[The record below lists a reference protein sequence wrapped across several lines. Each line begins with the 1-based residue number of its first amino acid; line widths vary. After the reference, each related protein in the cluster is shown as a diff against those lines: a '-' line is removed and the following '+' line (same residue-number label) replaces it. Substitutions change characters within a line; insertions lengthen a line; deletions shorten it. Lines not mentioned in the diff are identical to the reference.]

1 MGFRDQGIEPA
12 RGFKGDGF
20 TVRPLTPS
28 DVVLD
33 YDAVM
38 SSREFLFHW
47 EQDPPYPSEDF
58 SVEDNL
64 KDLERMYSAHRNASR
79 YTYTVMNAAET
90 EALGCIYLLPND
102 DRMYDTAEV
111 TSHDGTDLSTVDA
124 TVSFWVRPS
133 TWENG
138 FERVVLDAVLG
149 WLHHDWSLTRP
160 VIITNE
166 HLHHQIATI
175 EGLGLTR
182 RFDYDRDK
190 DLYTS
195 YAYA

>member
-1 MGFRDQGIEPA
+1 M
-12 RGFKGDGF
+12 
-20 TVRPLTPS
+20 
-28 DVVLD
+28 
-33 YDAVM
+33 
-38 SSREFLFHW
+38 
-47 EQDPPYPSEDF
+47 
-58 SVEDNL
+58 
-64 KDLERMYSAHRNASR
+64 
-79 YTYTVMNAAET
+79 
-90 EALGCIYLLPND
+90 
-102 DRMYDTAEV
+102 
-111 TSHDGTDLSTVDA
+111 
-124 TVSFWVRPS
+124 
-133 TWENG
+133 
-138 FERVVLDAVLG
+138 LDAVLG